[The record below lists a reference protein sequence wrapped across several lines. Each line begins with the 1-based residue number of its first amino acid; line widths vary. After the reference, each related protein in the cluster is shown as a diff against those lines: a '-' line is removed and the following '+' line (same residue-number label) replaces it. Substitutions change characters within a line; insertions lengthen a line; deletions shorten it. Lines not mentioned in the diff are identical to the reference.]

1 MPVERGYLIR
11 SMFGFSPCRMPVT
24 RRVRPE
30 CIEATPAPSPLP
42 EGREAGLVLASED
55 ATMGP
60 KRRGDRLGK
69 GGPCRFLGCLGV
81 VPLACCKT
89 VILPCILAR
98 GPGRADVSRS
108 SRTWGRGKEL
118 NVDRMCTFRRKVL
131 CGLLGGQ
138 RQLVHRAI
146 IEVQERAQ
154 VTRS

>member
-11 SMFGFSPCRMPVT
+11 SMLGFSPCRMPVT

-30 CIEATPAPSPLP
+30 CIVGRPAPRAEERSVPLCWP
-42 EGREAGLVLASED
+42 TGD

-81 VPLACCKT
+81 VSLACCKT

-98 GPGRADVSRS
+98 GPGRAGVSRS
-108 SRTWGRGKEL
+108 PRTWGQAPESNRIS
-118 NVDRMCTFRRKVL
+118 TTRRKVL
-131 CGLLGGQ
+131 CGLLGGR
-138 RQLVHRAI
+138 RQLVHRAT
-146 IEVQERAQ
+146 IEAQERAQ